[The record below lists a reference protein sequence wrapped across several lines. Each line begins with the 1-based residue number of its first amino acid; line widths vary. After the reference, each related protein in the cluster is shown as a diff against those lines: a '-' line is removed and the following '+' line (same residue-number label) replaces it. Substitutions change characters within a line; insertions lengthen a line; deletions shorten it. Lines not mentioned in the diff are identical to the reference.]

1 MLCIAQGEL
10 QPAKPSIRKMKERIR
25 IRLRDAVPLESA
37 DYRIALS
44 VALGVDSQKN
54 QRRYALFELSR
65 AVLNVPAVCEEDR
78 ERAETELGRRFG
90 LS

>member
-1 MLCIAQGEL
+1 
-10 QPAKPSIRKMKERIR
+10 MKERIR

-65 AVLNVPAVCEEDR
+65 AVLNVPAVCVGKGQKQNESTVW
-78 ERAETELGRRFG
+78 AFMSHVIPKL
-90 LS
+90 